1 MIAEINRSQP
11 HLMAALLLETELRRM
26 VHRCPQLSQDMVSS
40 LLTKVSLYLI
50 EPAQFTHAGLLPG
63 QNLRPLDVLHL
74 AAATDL
80 GVDALVTY
88 DLRLQSAA
96 HEIGMPVVAPS

>member
-1 MIAEINRSQP
+1 MWWPHCCWRPSCVEWFTASRS
-11 HLMAALLLETELRRM
+11 
-26 VHRCPQLSQDMVSS
+26 LSQDMVSS

-63 QNLRPLDVLHL
+63 QNLRSLDVLHL

-88 DLRLQSAA
+88 DQRLQSAA

>member
-1 MIAEINRSQP
+1 MI
-11 HLMAALLLETELRRM
+11 
-26 VHRCPQLSQDMVSS
+26 SS

-50 EPAQFTHAGLLPG
+50 EPAQLTHAGLLPG
-63 QNLRPLDVLHL
+63 QNLLSLDALHL
-74 AAATDL
+74 ATAIDL

-88 DLRLQSAA
+88 DQRLQSTA